1 MRILGPIVEVKA
13 GLGLSFLSNGSLLFL
28 LWFITC
34 FFPRYSFSS
43 FRLYVCELSYL
54 VWHNWL
60 GWSGLLGGDHDM
72 IDSRRVTS
80 LSVGGFCDDDAH
92 VWERLLLDGWEE
104 LPVCDE
110 WGWLGL

>member
-1 MRILGPIVEVKA
+1 
-13 GLGLSFLSNGSLLFL
+13 
-28 LWFITC
+28 
-34 FFPRYSFSS
+34 
-43 FRLYVCELSYL
+43 
-54 VWHNWL
+54 
-60 GWSGLLGGDHDM
+60 M